1 MVTAVKQFSNKELRA
16 MSILATHPA
25 AQKLGLD
32 DIEEATSDESTGV
45 TGQFRDLALHSHFQP
60 IISLVHRRVVGH
72 EGLVR
77 PRTATNQPIPPDVLF
92 ERVESIEE
100 VVFLDRLARNIHV
113 RNFVRQSEE
122 QTWLFLNVN
131 ARVAMSGAIHAPY
144 FAAMLARYDLPPHRV
159 VIELIENEI
168 ADEGQLAEAMRYY
181 AELGCLV
188 AVDDFGAGQSNFDRI
203 WRIQPQIVKIDRAS
217 LVHARNNK
225 RVRRVLPSLVSLLHE
240 AGCMTLIEGIENE
253 DDVMISLDSG
263 VDFVQGYYF
272 GRPQSQLVEK
282 STCAVPFGYLCNQH
296 AQRQQASRQSG
307 LSELSPYIEACRHCG
322 EMAAEKWDA
331 AEASLRMLTMPNV
344 LRCFLLDKNGR
355 QLGSDIAL
363 PSHAIQSDKRFLPV
377 ANGKEAVWSRRPYF
391 QRALASPGQVQVSRP
406 YLSITDA
413 KMCVTLSVLIRN
425 AAGQEGVY
433 CVDILHS

>member
-1 MVTAVKQFSNKELRA
+1 
-16 MSILATHPA
+16 MSIVANHPA

-32 DIEEATSDESTGV
+32 DIEGATSDESTGV
-45 TGQFRDLALHSHFQP
+45 TGQFRDLVLHSHFQP

-77 PRTATNQPIPPDVLF
+77 PRTASNQPIAPDVLF
-92 ERVESIEE
+92 ESVESNEE

-113 RNFVRQSEE
+113 RNFVRQSDD
-122 QTWLFLNVN
+122 QNWLFLNVN
-131 ARVAMSGAIHAPY
+131 ARVAMFGSEHVPY
-144 FAAMLARYDLPPHRV
+144 FEAMLARYQLPPHRV

-168 ADEGQLAEAMRYY
+168 ADEAQLAEAMRYY
-181 AELGCLV
+181 ADLGCLV

-203 WRIQPQIVKIDRAS
+203 WRIQPQIVKIDRTS
-217 LVHARNNK
+217 LVQARNSK

-240 AGCMTLIEGIENE
+240 AGCMTLIEGIEDE

-272 GRPQSQLVEK
+272 GRPQAQLMDK
-282 STCAVPFGYLCNQH
+282 STCAVPFGDLCTQH
-296 AQRQQASRQSG
+296 AQRLQATRRSS
-307 LSELSPYIEACRHCG
+307 LSELNPYVETFRHCG
-322 EMAAEKWDA
+322 ELAAEKWDA

-344 LRCFLLDKNGR
+344 LRCFLLDKSGR
-355 QLGSDIAL
+355 QLGSNIAL
-363 PSHAIQSDKRFLPV
+363 PSRAMQADKRFLPV
-377 ANGKEAVWSRRPYF
+377 ASGNEAVWSRRPYF
-391 QRALASPGQVQVSRP
+391 QRALAAPGQVQISRP

-425 AAGQEGVY
+425 AAGQECVY

>member
-1 MVTAVKQFSNKELRA
+1 
-16 MSILATHPA
+16 MSILATQPA

-32 DIEEATSDESTGV
+32 DMENATSNESTGV
-45 TGQFRDLALHSHFQP
+45 TGRFRDLVLHSHFQP

-77 PRTATNQPIPPDVLF
+77 PRNASHQPIAPDVLF
-92 ERVESIEE
+92 ESVESNEE
-100 VVFLDRLARNIHV
+100 VVFLDRLARNLHV
-113 RNFVRQSEE
+113 RNFVGQSED
-122 QTWLFLNVN
+122 QSWLFLNVN
-131 ARVAMSGAIHAPY
+131 ARVAMFGSEHVPY
-144 FAAMLARYDLPPHRV
+144 FEAMLKRYDLPPHRV

-168 ADEGQLAEAMRYY
+168 ADEAQLAEAMRYY
-181 AELGCLV
+181 ADLGCLV

-203 WRIQPQIVKIDRAS
+203 WRIQPQLVKIDRAS
-217 LVHARNNK
+217 LVQARQSK

-240 AGCMTLIEGIENE
+240 AGCMTLIEGIEDE

-272 GRPQSQLVEK
+272 GRPQPQLLGK
-282 STCAVPFGYLCNQH
+282 SACTIPFGDLCTQH
-296 AQRQQASRQSG
+296 AEHLQASRRASV
-307 LSELSPYIEACRHCG
+307 SELNPYVETFRHCG
-322 EMAAEKWDA
+322 ELAAENWDA

-355 QLGSDIAL
+355 QLGSNIAL
-363 PSHAIQSDKRFLPV
+363 PSRAMQADKRFLPV

-425 AAGQEGVY
+425 AAGQECVY